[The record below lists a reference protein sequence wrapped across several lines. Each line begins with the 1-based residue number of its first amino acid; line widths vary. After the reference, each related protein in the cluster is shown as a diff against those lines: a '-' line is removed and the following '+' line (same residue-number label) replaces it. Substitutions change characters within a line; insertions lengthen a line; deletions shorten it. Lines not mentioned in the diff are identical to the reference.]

1 MHRLLTLSLLTLASM
16 PSLAQDKL
24 TLIHAGWLLV
34 DPGSAP
40 VTGQT
45 IVVASDRV
53 REVAAGYLTA
63 ADFPRAEV
71 TIVDLKDSHVLP
83 GLMDMHVHLTLAP
96 GLTADPARDTE
107 ADLALVA
114 TEHARI
120 TVEAG
125 FTTVRD
131 LGSVST
137 QAILAVRDAIARGAI
152 PGPRVFAAGQSV
164 SATGG
169 HGDLRFLRDDV
180 ADLTL
185 STAVCDGA
193 DDCRRAVRDLYK
205 QGVDTIKLH
214 ATGGGADPNGRRDSF
229 PEMFSD
235 ELLAIT
241 ETAHALNLR
250 VAAHA
255 HGTPGIAAA
264 LAAGVDSIEHG
275 SWIDPDTIATLKR
288 QPTWLVPTAYLQD
301 WFLARPNIPES
312 AHAGR
317 RQNVALMHPMLSRA
331 MQEGVRIA
339 MGTDAGIMP
348 HGQNA
353 HEIIKYVEL
362 GMQPAQA
369 LATATTSAAVMMG
382 MPDQLG
388 RIDAGYLADIIAVTA
403 NPLEDITTLL
413 EVPFVMAAGRIIKD
427 AD

>member
-1 MHRLLTLSLLTLASM
+1 MHRFPFLLLLILSPLAC
-16 PSLAQDKL
+16 LGQEKL
-24 TLIHAGWLLV
+24 TLIHAGWLLP
-34 DPGSAP
+34 DAGSAP
-40 VTGQT
+40 LTEHT
-45 IVVASDRV
+45 VVIAADRV

-63 ADFPRAEV
+63 TDFPQAEV
-71 TIVDLKDSHVLP
+71 TVVDLKDAYVLP

-96 GLTADPARDTE
+96 GLTSDLARDTE
-107 ADLALVA
+107 ARLALVA

-131 LGSVST
+131 LGSNST

-152 PGPRVFAAGQSV
+152 PGPRVLAAGQSV

-169 HGDLRFLRDDV
+169 HGDIRFVRDDI
-180 ADLTL
+180 AGLTL

-214 ATGGGADPNGRRDSF
+214 ATGGGADPNGRRDSL

-235 ELLAIT
+235 ELIAIT
-241 ETAHALNLR
+241 EAAHALNMR

-255 HGTPGIAAA
+255 HGTPGITAA

-275 SWIDPDTIATLKR
+275 SWIDADTIATFKG

-301 WFLARPNIPES
+301 WFLARPNIPEA
-312 AHAGR
+312 AHASR
-317 RQNVALMHPMLSRA
+317 RQNVAQMHPMLARA
-331 MQEGVRIA
+331 MEEGVRIA

-353 HEIIKYVEL
+353 HEIVKYVEL
-362 GMQPAQA
+362 GMHPAQA
-369 LATATTSAAVMMG
+369 LATATTSAAGMMG
-382 MPDQLG
+382 MSAQLG
-388 RIDAGYLADIIAVTA
+388 RIDTGYFADIIAVTA
-403 NPLEDITTLL
+403 NPLEDIQALL
-413 EVPFVMAAGRIIKD
+413 DVPFVMAAGRIVKTRD
-427 AD
+427 